1 MKYVGEAMSGNDA
14 RAGISHVKS
23 GQAQPIIGI
32 ASWGVIAG
40 RDELAA
46 GGPHAH
52 IDKLKSKGK
61 MNVNLQDD
69 HNVFMLVDD
78 GTEDKFGREVAQRS
92 ALESEIRRVLYNEN
106 ANKLSA
112 AVSGGNQCRI
122 LETGMYGTSDIV
134 LTCSVL

>member
-1 MKYVGEAMSGNDA
+1 
-14 RAGISHVKS
+14 
-23 GQAQPIIGI
+23 
-32 ASWGVIAG
+32 
-40 RDELAA
+40 
-46 GGPHAH
+46 
-52 IDKLKSKGK
+52 